1 MKHESDDIAE
11 SAARAAA
18 ARDVSTTAARDA
30 ARLIWFKRYPAK
42 QTAAAFLLALIAT
55 AAFSIDP
62 STVSNNSVLAIDP
75 KATGTLYICYEV
87 LLSFAGHTDAVM
99 LLSLACLLT
108 LPFRY
113 VFFGR
118 GDAWRPSVIIPSVF
132 FSVCMVFGRSYD
144 ITDSAELVLGDKA
157 RTICSWIGGAGWMLL
172 AVVGFYLAFECFD
185 WICERRIPFS
195 ESRFGRLWRAAHAV
209 LSRHP
214 FAGPFLLLA
223 LVWLP
228 AYISAMPGLFMG
240 DTGAQ
245 IRQWF
250 NYPNGTSDY
259 LKLIN
264 PNVLLNGHHPVVH
277 TALIGS
283 CVKLGLALFNSADAG
298 VLIYTTFQYVVT
310 AASAAYSISSMRKF
324 GVSLPVRA
332 IGLAFFALVPLFSN
346 YSVLLTKDVLFAD
359 ALIVMLVQTVKLLA
373 AGLARRGEE
382 LARAGERTPVLFA
395 LHDWALFVLACL
407 GTTFLRNGGLVFP
420 LAACVIAAGFAA
432 YDAHRGRRAVRA
444 AAVTDPTRAPASSDA
459 EASHATAS
467 AAPSAT
473 ATPTPSTPARKR
485 PVARVPRF
493 RWAAILAVLALCMGA
508 NTYFTKV
515 FMPAHDIT
523 PGSKREMLS
532 IPFQQTARFVQKH
545 DGLNS
550 GVQPVVKDDGTVE
563 EPTSDGL
570 VTPHE
575 REVID
580 RVLTYGNLGHRYNPD
595 KSDAVKNCFNED
607 ASDADIKAYFEVW
620 AEMFHKD
627 PESYISALINNYYG
641 YFYPS
646 ARDAWFYSTAF
657 SAEVMARPDNTK
669 YFDFH
674 PVDSKVV
681 RFCDHVVNLYRVAV
695 QRIPLVS
702 LTMSSATYVWIM
714 VAIVAYLMRRLDWRA
729 LAIWVPLL
737 GVLAVCLIGPCNGST
752 YMRYLY
758 PVILCVPFT
767 IGVTVTRNDIA
778 WRRR

>member
-1 MKHESDDIAE
+1 MYTWRERNDVKHESDDIAADGAE
-11 SAARAAA
+11 VEAA
-18 ARDVSTTAARDA
+18 ARTAAADDVSTTAARDA

-42 QTAAAFLLALIAT
+42 QTAAAFILALIAT

-62 STVSNNSVLAIDP
+62 STVSNNAVLAIDP
-75 KATGTLYICYEV
+75 HATGTLYICYEV
-87 LLSFAGHTDAVM
+87 LLSFAGHTAAVM
-99 LLSLACLLT
+99 LLAFSCLLT

-118 GDAWRPSVIIPSVF
+118 GDAWRPSVVIPAVF
-132 FSVCMVFGRSYD
+132 FAVCMVFGCSYD
-144 ITDSAELVLGDKA
+144 LTDSAELVLGDKA
-157 RTICSWIGGAGWMLL
+157 RIICAWIEGAGWTLL
-172 AVVGFYLAFECFD
+172 AVVGFYLAFECLD
-185 WICERRIPFS
+185 WLCERRIPFS

-214 FAGPFLLLA
+214 FAGPLLLLA
-223 LVWLP
+223 IVWLP

-283 CVKLGLALFNSADAG
+283 CVKLGLALFNSANAG
-298 VLIYTTFQYVVT
+298 VLIYTTFQYAVT

-332 IGLAFFALVPLFSN
+332 VGLAFFALVPLFSN

-359 ALIVMLVQTVKLLA
+359 ALLVMLVQTVKLLG
-373 AGLARRGEE
+373 AGLPRRGRD
-382 LARAGERTPVLFA
+382 AKRAGERVPVLFA
-395 LHDWALFVLACL
+395 RHDWALIILSAL

-420 LAACVIAAGFAA
+420 AAACVIAAGFAA
-432 YDAHRGRRAVRA
+432 WDAHRGRRAA
-444 AAVTDPTRAPASSDA
+444 GADG
-459 EASHATAS
+459 S
-467 AAPSAT
+467 AG
-473 ATPTPSTPARKR
+473 
-485 PVARVPRF
+485 ARVPRF
-493 RWAAILAVLALCMGA
+493 RWAAVLGVLVLCLAA
-508 NTYFTKV
+508 NTYFTRV

-570 VTPHE
+570 VTPRE

-580 RVLTYGNLGHRYNPD
+580 RVLNYSNLGRRYNPD

-607 ASDADIKAYFEVW
+607 ASDADIKEYFKVW

-674 PVDSKVV
+674 PVDSRIV
-681 RFCDHVVNLYRVAV
+681 RICDHMVNLYRVAV
-695 QRIPLVS
+695 QRVPLVS
-702 LTMSSATYVWIM
+702 LTMSSATYVWLM
-714 VAIVAYLMRRLDWRA
+714 VAIVVYLLRRLDWRA
-729 LAIWVPLL
+729 LAIWVPLM

-758 PVILCVPFT
+758 PVILCMPFA

>member
-1 MKHESDDIAE
+1 MKHESDDTVEA
-11 SAARAAA
+11 AARTAAD
-18 ARDVSTTAARDA
+18 RDVSTTAARDA

-42 QTAAAFLLALIAT
+42 QTAIAFLLALIAT

-62 STVSNNSVLAIDP
+62 SAVSNNSVLAIDP
-75 KATGTLYICYEV
+75 HASGTLYICYEV

-99 LLSLACLLT
+99 LLALACLLT

-132 FSVCMVFGRSYD
+132 FAVCMVFGRSYD
-144 ITDSAELVLGDKA
+144 LTDSAELVLGDKA
-157 RTICSWIGGAGWMLL
+157 RTICAWIGGAGWTLL
-172 AVVGFYLAFECFD
+172 AVVGFYLAFECLD
-185 WICERRIPFS
+185 WLCERRIPFS
-195 ESRFGRLWRAAHAV
+195 ESRFGRLWRACHTV
-209 LSRHP
+209 LSRRP
-214 FAGPFLLLA
+214 FLGPFLLLA
-223 LVWLP
+223 LLWLP

-259 LKLIN
+259 LKLVN

-283 CVKLGLALFNSADAG
+283 CVKLGLTLFNSADAG
-298 VLIYTTFQYVVT
+298 VLIYTTLQYVIT

-332 IGLAFFALVPLFSN
+332 LGLGFFALVPLFSN

-359 ALIVMLVQTVKLLA
+359 ALLVMLVQTVKLLA
-373 AGLARRGEE
+373 AGLSRRGEDAE
-382 LARAGERTPVLFA
+382 RAGERVPVLFA
-395 LHDWALFVLACL
+395 PHDWALFVLSAL

-420 LAACVIAAGFAA
+420 AAACVIAAGFAA
-432 YDAHRGRRAVRA
+432 WDAHRERHAAAAARSPRAVSSPAAPASAMSA
-444 AAVTDPTRAPASSDA
+444 AAVPCM
-459 EASHATAS
+459 
-467 AAPSAT
+467 
-473 ATPTPSTPARKR
+473 R
-485 PVARVPRF
+485 PGSRVPRL
-493 RWAAILAVLALCMGA
+493 RWVGILAVLALCLASNM
-508 NTYFTKV
+508 YFTKV

-570 VTPHE
+570 VTQHE

-580 RVLTYGNLGHRYNPD
+580 RVLVYGNLGRRYNPD

-607 ASDADIKAYFEVW
+607 ASDADIKEYFKVW

-646 ARDAWFYSTAF
+646 ERDAWFYSTAF

-674 PVDSKVV
+674 PVDSEAV

-695 QRIPLVS
+695 QRVPLVS

-714 VAIVAYLMRRLDWRA
+714 VAIVVYLLRRLDWRA
-729 LAIWVPLL
+729 LAIWVPLM

-758 PVILCVPFT
+758 PVILCMPFT

>member
-11 SAARAAA
+11 SAARATA

-42 QTAAAFLLALIAT
+42 QTAIAFLLALIAT

-99 LLSLACLLT
+99 LLALACLLT

-132 FSVCMVFGRSYD
+132 FAVCMVFGRSYD

-157 RTICSWIGGAGWMLL
+157 RTICAWIGGAGWTLL

-185 WICERRIPFS
+185 WLCERRIPFS

-214 FAGPFLLLA
+214 FVGPLLLLA
-223 LVWLP
+223 VLWLP

-283 CVKLGLALFNSADAG
+283 CVKLGLTLFNSADAG
-298 VLIYTTFQYVVT
+298 VLIYTTLQYVVT

-359 ALIVMLVQTVKLLA
+359 ALLVMLVQTVKLLA
-373 AGLARRGEE
+373 AGLARRDEDHV
-382 LARAGERTPVLFA
+382 RAGERVPVLFA
-395 LHDWALFVLACL
+395 PHDWVLFVLACL
-407 GTTFLRNGGLVFP
+407 GATFLRNGGLVFP

-432 YDAHRGRRAVRA
+432 FDAHRGRPAV
-444 AAVTDPTRAPASSDA
+444 
-459 EASHATAS
+459 
-467 AAPSAT
+467 
-473 ATPTPSTPARKR
+473 
-485 PVARVPRF
+485 RVPRF
-493 RWAAILAVLALCMGA
+493 RWVAILAVLALCVGA

-550 GVQPVVKDDGTVE
+550 GVQPVAKDDGTVE
-563 EPTSDGL
+563 ESTSDGL

-580 RVLTYGNLGHRYNPD
+580 RVLMYGNLGHRYNPD

-607 ASDADIKAYFEVW
+607 ASDADIKAYFKVW

-714 VAIVAYLMRRLDWRA
+714 VAIVAYLLRRLDWRA
-729 LAIWVPLL
+729 LAIWVPLM

-758 PVILCVPFT
+758 PVILCMPFT